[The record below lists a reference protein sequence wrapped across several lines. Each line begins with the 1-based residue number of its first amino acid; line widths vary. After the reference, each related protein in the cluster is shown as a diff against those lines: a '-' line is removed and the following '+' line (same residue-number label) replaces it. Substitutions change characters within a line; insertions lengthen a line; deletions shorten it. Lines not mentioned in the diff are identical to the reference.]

1 MELKRGGYMSEQ
13 DELLNDFL
21 IETKEN
27 LDHLDEEL
35 LALEASP
42 TDSDLINCIF
52 RRLHTIKGVCGFLD
66 LHKLES
72 VTHAGETL
80 LGELRSEQLKVTDNI
95 ISLLLKLCDA
105 IRNIVEAIE
114 ETKSEGALDC
124 SQLAKDLL
132 EAAKPVSDLAA
143 ESKQLSLDEEFEA
156 LLDQRAVPTEYIEE
170 LPDLA
175 PIQALE
181 AAQTTVPA
189 PPITEPAEAANQ
201 RSAQQDT
208 SLRVDVH
215 LLDQLMNLAGELV
228 LARNQILQAT
238 KAVDDPNFRAITQ
251 RLNLVT
257 SELQEGV
264 MKTRMQPISTV
275 WGKFPRV
282 VRDLAISCK
291 KQVRLEMHGKETE
304 LDKTLIEAI
313 KDPLTHIVR
322 NSIDHGVELPE
333 KRVAVGKPAE
343 GCITMGAFQ
352 EGGYV
357 IIEIVDDGAGL
368 NTDKIRDRAIE
379 RGLITREKGQSMSES
394 EIHRLIFAPGFSTA
408 DTITNLSGRGVG
420 MDVVKSSVEKIGG
433 HVDIQSWN
441 GEGSAIRLKIPLTLA
456 IIPALLLSCGG
467 HKFAVPQSA
476 ITELVQFSASERSG
490 VLSWIGE
497 YPFYRLREDLL
508 PIVFLS
514 KHLELNVAE
523 REGDCAQ
530 VIVVMD
536 CDGCRFG
543 VVVDHV
549 YDTEEIVVKPLGQVL
564 GTIQTYAGATI
575 LGDGQIALILDPVV
589 LAREA
594 RVEQQEAKAEQAL
607 VEGEKVVKRHEQ
619 QLLIV
624 QIAGDTRAAIPLSLV
639 KRLEEF
645 KLEQLERVGGSV
657 VAQYRG
663 TILPL
668 IDVAGVLRV
677 GSDQWIGGSVVVVGS
692 AGRTVGLQVQAI
704 IDVSDQI
711 SAEQPVYGKPGI
723 SSFGVI
729 QGKVTALLDI
739 EQLMAA
745 LDVGLQPGRSDSST
759 CLGEVEV

>member
-1 MELKRGGYMSEQ
+1 MSEQ
-13 DELLNDFL
+13 DELLVDFL
-21 IETKEN
+21 VETKES

-42 TDSDLINCIF
+42 SDRDLINSIF

-80 LGELRSEQLKVTDNI
+80 LGELRSDQLKVTDVI

-105 IRNIVEAIE
+105 IRNITESLE
-114 ETKSEGALDC
+114 QTKTEGVLDC
-124 SQLAKDLL
+124 SQLASDLL
-132 EAAKPVSDLAA
+132 AASKP
-143 ESKQLSLDEEFEA
+143 ESAPTDKSEQLSLDDEFEA
-156 LLDQRAVPTEYIEE
+156 LLDQRAGDIA
-170 LPDLA
+170 LA
-175 PIQALE
+175 PETPEPSINQTAVESIPLQSTQSPAADVPE
-181 AAQTTVPA
+181 AS
-189 PPITEPAEAANQ
+189 NQ
-201 RSAQQDT
+201 RGAVQDS
-208 SLRVDVH
+208 SLRVDVQ
-215 LLDQLMNLAGELV
+215 LLDHLMNLAGELV

-238 KAVDDPNFRAITQ
+238 KAVDDPNFRSITQ

-333 KRVAVGKPAE
+333 RRVAVGKPAE

-368 NTDKIRDRAIE
+368 NTDKIRERAIE
-379 RGLITREKGQSMSES
+379 RGLITRDRGQSMSEGDV
-394 EIHRLIFAPGFSTA
+394 HRLIFAPGFSTA

-433 HVDIQSWN
+433 HVDIQSWA
-441 GEGSAIRLKIPLTLA
+441 GEGSTIRLKIPLTLA
-456 IIPALLLSCGG
+456 IIPALLLSCSG

-476 ITELVQFSASERSG
+476 ITELVQFSASERAG
-490 VLSWIGE
+490 VLSWVGD

-508 PIVFLS
+508 PIVFLN
-514 KHLELNVAE
+514 KHLELQAQE
-523 REGDCAQ
+523 RDGESAQ

-543 VVVDHV
+543 VVVDQVH
-549 YDTEEIVVKPLGQVL
+549 DTEEIVVKPLGRVL
-564 GTIQTYAGATI
+564 GAIQTYAGATI

-589 LAREA
+589 LAKEA
-594 RVEQQEAKAEQAL
+594 RVEQQESKAELLAR
-607 VEGEKVVKRHEQ
+607 ESEQ
-619 QLLIV
+619 SAKQGDKQLLVV
-624 QIAGDTRAAIPLSLV
+624 QVSDDTRAAIPLHLV

-645 KLEQLERVGGSV
+645 RAEQIERVGGAPV
-657 VAQYRG
+657 VQYRG
-663 TILPL
+663 AILPL
-668 IDVAGVLRV
+668 LDVAKVLQV
-677 GSDQWIGGSVVVVGS
+677 ATANWQSGSVVVVGE
-692 AGRTVGLQVQAI
+692 GDRIVGLQVRAI
-704 IDVSDQI
+704 VDVSADI

-723 SSFGVI
+723 QSFGVI
-729 QGKVTALLDI
+729 QGKVTAMLDI
-739 EQLMAA
+739 NQLMTA
-745 LDVGLQPGRSDSST
+745 LGEGSKGSAPENEVRGV
-759 CLGEVEV
+759 EVEV